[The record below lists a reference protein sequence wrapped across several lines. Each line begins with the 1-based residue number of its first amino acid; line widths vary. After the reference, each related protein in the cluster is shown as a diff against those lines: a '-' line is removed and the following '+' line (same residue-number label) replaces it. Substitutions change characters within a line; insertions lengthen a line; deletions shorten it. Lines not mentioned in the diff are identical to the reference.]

1 MLHDTPAR
9 YGTLSKFLHW
19 SMSLLFL
26 WQLLKLGDRINDG
39 EHWIGQTLV
48 PFHGSIGLILLVMIV
63 LRIVWS
69 LKQRNQR
76 PPYEPATAW
85 LAKIGHFGLYVMM
98 VLMPLSAILL
108 MIGKGYGLKFFGMQL
123 VARGPEIPWA
133 ASLGEFHSPLAWITL
148 LLILGHIGAALFH
161 RFVKRDDIMQRML

>member
-9 YGTLSKFLHW
+9 YGAISKFLHW
-19 SMSLLFL
+19 SMALLFL

-76 PPYEPATAW
+76 PPYEPATRSEEHTSE
-85 LAKIGHFGLYVMM
+85 LQ
-98 VLMPLSAILL
+98 SREN
-108 MIGKGYGLKFFGMQL
+108 L
-123 VARGPEIPWA
+123 VCR
-133 ASLGEFHSPLAWITL
+133 L
-148 LLILGHIGAALFH
+148 LLE
-161 RFVKRDDIMQRML
+161 KKNTN